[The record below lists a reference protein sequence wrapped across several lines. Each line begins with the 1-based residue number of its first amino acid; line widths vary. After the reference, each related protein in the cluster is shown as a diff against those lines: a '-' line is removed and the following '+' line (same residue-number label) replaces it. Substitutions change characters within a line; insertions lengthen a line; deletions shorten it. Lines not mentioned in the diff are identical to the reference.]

1 LGGINNHQCNK
12 GGEMKKIEIIIR
24 PGKANDVLAALNKAG
39 HPGIMITEIEGHGR
53 QKGIEQEFRGKTYK
67 TELLSKVKFEIVVID
82 KDLDKTVKAIKEAA
96 FTGKV
101 GDGKIFIYPV
111 ENAIRIR
118 TDEKGEVAV

>member
-1 LGGINNHQCNK
+1 
-12 GGEMKKIEIIIR
+12 MKKIEAIIR
-24 PGKANDVLAALNKAG
+24 PAKVGDVCAALEKIG

-67 TELLSKVKFEIVVID
+67 TELLTKAKIDIVVNDDDVD
-82 KDLDKTVKAIKEAA
+82 KIIKAIREAA

-111 ENAIRIR
+111 DNAIRIR
-118 TDEKGEVAV
+118 TDELGEAAV

>member
-1 LGGINNHQCNK
+1 
-12 GGEMKKIEIIIR
+12 MKKIEAIIR
-24 PGKANDVLAALNKAG
+24 PAKVGDVCTALEKIG

-67 TELLSKVKFEIVVID
+67 TELLTKAKFEIIVNDQDVD
-82 KDLDKTVKAIKEAA
+82 KIAKAIREAA

-111 ENAIRIR
+111 DNVIRIR
-118 TDEKGEVAV
+118 TDEKGEIAV